1 MGSLL
6 GREALVTTGRPELPT
21 VVGSFQVMEKSSPW
35 TMRSPWPYG
44 SPYWYAPSTVQYQS
58 TIWSRRLVCN
68 TRCDSFFGDAIG
80 ASLALRADPN
90 E

>member
-1 MGSLL
+1 
-6 GREALVTTGRPELPT
+6 
-21 VVGSFQVMEKSSPW
+21 
-35 TMRSPWPYG
+35 
-44 SPYWYAPSTVQYQS
+44 VQYQS

-80 ASLALRADPN
+80 ASLAMRADPN